1 MPSETQK
8 TETIQ
13 AVFSVCAPADVAAS
27 GAAASQGVNGT
38 EFVGEFQDYITGDK
52 RPQFPG
58 VITNAESVVALIDC
72 DRNPEAALETMERL
86 RQIFQHRVSL
96 VAIAS
101 RTETDFLLRAMR
113 VGCDDFLSK
122 PLDRPNFTAALLR
135 FQRSSA
141 AATQLPPGKGRV
153 LSFFGVKGGVG
164 TTTLAVHLAMH
175 LVKRLRKKVL
185 LIDYKH
191 ELGHIALH
199 LGIKESAYYFDELV
213 RNVDRLDNDLLESF
227 VTRHSSGLEVIP
239 SPDIVAAPRDVPAE
253 SIARIMEELRRR
265 YDFVLIDTS
274 MQYTNITHAMMASS
288 DQVVLISTPD
298 VAALRD
304 LVRRV
309 EHYAL
314 IDGFTDKLNVVINRS
329 TSDDAVSAQD
339 IEKTIHFP
347 VYLAVPN
354 NYVELMRAINA
365 GEPVAPQQRG
375 TFTSAFQTWAAR
387 LTSDDTPAIQTAES
401 GKKRSFFSFGF

>member
-1 MPSETQK
+1 MPTESQKSETS
-8 TETIQ
+8 Q
-13 AVFSVCAPADVAAS
+13 AVFSVCATPDVASATAAATQSIS
-27 GAAASQGVNGT
+27 GA
-38 EFVGEFQDYITGDK
+38 EFVGEFQEYISGEK
-52 RPQFPG
+52 RPQFPS
-58 VITNAESVVALIDC
+58 IINNADSVVALIDC
-72 DRNPEAALETMERL
+72 DRNPEAALETMDRL
-86 RQIFQHRVSL
+86 RQIFQQRVSL
-96 VAIAS
+96 VAIGS
-101 RTETDFLLRAMR
+101 RTETEFLLRAMR
-113 VGCDDFLSK
+113 VGCDEFLSK
-122 PLDRPNFTAALLR
+122 PLDRPTFIAALNR
-135 FQRSSA
+135 FQRARVSA
-141 AATQLPPGKGRV
+141 SQVQPGKGRV

-175 LVKRLRKKVL
+175 LVKKHRKKVL

-213 RNVDRLDNDLLESF
+213 RNVDRLDTDLLESF
-227 VTRHSSGLEVIP
+227 VTRHPSGLEVIP
-239 SPDIVAAPRDVPAE
+239 SPDVVAAPREVPADA
-253 SIARIMEELRRR
+253 IARIMDELRRR

-274 MQYTNITHAMMASS
+274 MQYTSTTHAMMSSS

-304 LVRRV
+304 LIRRV

-329 TSDDAVSAQD
+329 TSDDAVSQQD

-354 NYVELMRAINA
+354 NYAELMRAINA
-365 GEPVAPQQRG
+365 GEPVAPAQRG
-375 TFTSAFQTWAAR
+375 TFSNSFQTWAFR
-387 LTSDDTPAIQTAES
+387 LTSDGSQSIQAPEPV
-401 GKKRSFFSFGF
+401 KKRSFLFGF

>member
-1 MPSETQK
+1 MQTENHK
-8 TETIQ
+8 TETTQ
-13 AVFSVCAPADVAAS
+13 AVFSVCATAETAAS
-27 GAAASQGVNGT
+27 AAAAAQAVTGT
-38 EFVGEFQDYITGDK
+38 EFVGEFHDYITGDK
-52 RPQFPG
+52 RPQFPS
-58 VITNAESVVALIDC
+58 VINNSESVVALIEC
-72 DRNPEAALETMERL
+72 DRNPDAAIETMERL
-86 RQIFQHRVSL
+86 HQTFLHKVSL
-96 VAIAS
+96 VAISS
-101 RTETDFLLRAMR
+101 RTDTEFLLRAMR
-113 VGCDDFLSK
+113 AGCNEFLAK
-122 PLDRPNFTAALLR
+122 PLDRPAFTAALQR
-135 FQRSSA
+135 FQRARVSA
-141 AATQLPPGKGRV
+141 AQAVQGKGKV

-175 LVKRLRKKVL
+175 LVKKHRKKVL

-213 RNVDRLDNDLLESF
+213 RNVDRLDNELLDSF
-227 VTRHSSGLEVIP
+227 VTRHPSGLEVIP
-239 SPDIVAAPRDVPAE
+239 SPDVVAAPREVPAD

-274 MQYTNITHAMMASS
+274 MQYTTITHAMMSSS
-288 DQVVLISTPD
+288 DHVVLISTPD

-314 IDGFTDKLNVVINRS
+314 IDGFTDKLRVVVNRS
-329 TSDDAVSAQD
+329 TSEDAVSQAD

-354 NYVELMRAINA
+354 NYAELMRAINA
-365 GEPVAPQQRG
+365 GEPVSPQQRG
-375 TFTSAFQTWAAR
+375 NYTNAFQTWAYR
-387 LTSDDTPAIQTAES
+387 LTSDGTQSIQAAEPV
-401 GKKRSFFSFGF
+401 KKRSFFGF

>member
-1 MPSETQK
+1 MPTETQK
-8 TETIQ
+8 TETTQ
-13 AVFSVCAPADVAAS
+13 AVFSVCATPDVATAS
-27 GAAASQGVNGT
+27 SAATQSVNGA
-38 EFVGEFQDYITGDK
+38 EFVGEFQEYITGDK

-58 VITNAESVVALIDC
+58 VINNSESVVALIDC
-72 DRNPEAALETMERL
+72 DRNPEAALETIDRL
-86 RQIFQHRVSL
+86 RSIFQQRVSL
-96 VAIAS
+96 VAIATK
-101 RTETDFLLRAMR
+101 TETDFLLRAMR
-113 VGCDDFLSK
+113 AGCDDFLSK
-122 PLDRPNFTAALLR
+122 PLDRPAFTSALNR
-135 FQRSSA
+135 FQRARQTAS
-141 AATQLPPGKGRV
+141 QVLPGKGRV

-164 TTTLAVHLAMH
+164 TTTLAVHLAIH
-175 LVKRLRKKVL
+175 LVKKHQKKVL

-213 RNVDRLDNDLLESF
+213 RNVDRLDTDLLESF
-227 VTRHSSGLEVIP
+227 VTRHPSGLEVIP
-239 SPDIVAAPRDVPAE
+239 SPDVVAPPRDVPAD

-274 MQYTNITHAMMASS
+274 MQYTSITHAMMSSS
-288 DQVVLISTPD
+288 DQVVLIATPD

-329 TSDDAVSAQD
+329 TSDDAVSQQD

-347 VYLAVPN
+347 IYLAVPN
-354 NYVELMRAINA
+354 NYAELMRAINA
-365 GEPVAPQQRG
+365 GEPVVPAQRG
-375 TFTSAFQTWAAR
+375 TFSSAFQTWANR
-387 LTSDDTPAIQTAES
+387 LTSDGSQSIQAPEPL
-401 GKKRSFFSFGF
+401 KKRSFLFGF